1 MVCSPQEQLRKK
13 FQSLQ
18 RQGPSNCNMMMIKGA
33 YTLVYAMSANAGNL
47 SILMLCYVT
56 KSGENF
62 EFGSDIG
69 IRRPMRIPGRRVQ
82 LCFQKS
88 NWLYFQLD
96 FKLPQFFPSIHPF
109 SISIHLV
116 LCRES
121 LSQHIGPKAGK
132 YPGWMASPS
141 DHFLVCKHPKVKKK
155 DKNSI
160 SPVVLRTTVW
170 ETSALWIRTSAHMA
184 REPNK
189 FWVNT
194 SVPLLVTL
202 SLCSLQTLCVQPQA
216 SS

>member
-1 MVCSPQEQLRKK
+1 
-13 FQSLQ
+13 
-18 RQGPSNCNMMMIKGA
+18 
-33 YTLVYAMSANAGNL
+33 
-47 SILMLCYVT
+47 MLCRRMLGIRWFWCSVMWAKVERIWNLAAT
-56 KSGENF
+56 R
-62 EFGSDIG
+62 SDVG

-82 LCFQKS
+82 LCFQKF

-96 FKLPQFFPSIHPF
+96 FKLPKFFPYINSPKP
-109 SISIHLV
+109 LV

-132 YPGWMASPS
+132 YPGWISSPS
-141 DHFLVCKHPKVKKK
+141 DHCLVCKHPKVKKR

-160 SPVVLRTTVW
+160 SPVVLRTTVR
-170 ETSALWIRTSAHMA
+170 ETSALWIRTSAIMA

-189 FWVNT
+189 VWGNT

-202 SLCSLQTLCVQPQA
+202 PLCSLQTLCVQPQA